1 MQRLDPDRIRGLSGV
16 RLPHNV
22 ARNMLKEKSYHAPRT
37 NNFMNRAANSP
48 RSSVAHETTHDAK
61 NDSEQKVSREEMK
74 AAGGSEVKTDSVSDV
89 SGLKNGF
96 YDNISFESQGRKQ
109 FN

>member
-1 MQRLDPDRIRGLSGV
+1 MQRLDPDRIRGLSGI

-22 ARNMLKEKSYHAPRT
+22 ARNMLKEKSYPDSRT
-37 NNFMNRAANSP
+37 SNFSNRAGNSP
-48 RSSVAHETTHDAK
+48 KSSVAESAKENAK

-74 AAGGSEVKTDSVSDV
+74 AVGGSEVKTDSVSDV

>member
-1 MQRLDPDRIRGLSGV
+1 MQRLDPNRIRGLSGV

-22 ARNMLKEKSYHAPRT
+22 ARNMLKEKSYPAPRT
-37 NNFMNRAANSP
+37 NNFMNRASNSP
-48 RSSVAHETTHDAK
+48 GSSVAHETIHDAK

-74 AAGGSEVKTDSVSDV
+74 AADGSEAKTGSVSDV